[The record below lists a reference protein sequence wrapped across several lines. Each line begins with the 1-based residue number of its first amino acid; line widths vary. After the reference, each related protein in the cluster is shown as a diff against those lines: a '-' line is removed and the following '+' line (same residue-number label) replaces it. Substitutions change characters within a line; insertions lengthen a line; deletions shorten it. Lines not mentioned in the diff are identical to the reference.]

1 MLQHIR
7 KGHLVWRCRHCW
19 QEMPDL
25 SATQSL
31 RLNYTS
37 SLERRIKELALA

>member
-19 QEMPDL
+19 QEMPDFN
-25 SATQSL
+25 ATQSL
-31 RLNYTS
+31 TLSYTV
-37 SLERRIKELALA
+37 SLERKIKELALT